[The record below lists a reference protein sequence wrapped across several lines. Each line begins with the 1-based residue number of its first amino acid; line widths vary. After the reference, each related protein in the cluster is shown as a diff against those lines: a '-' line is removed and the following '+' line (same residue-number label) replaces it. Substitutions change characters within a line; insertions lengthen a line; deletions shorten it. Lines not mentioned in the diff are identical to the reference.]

1 MDVISQIDDLP
12 SHQILFSSASHGWRH
27 LDLAGQDHNY
37 IIVLVNLVDKSSRAA
52 VHHPDG
58 DVIDRAWLDA
68 NPEAGA
74 ELYIV
79 CTEIMAEKNP
89 QMLAAANQKMK
100 EKLNGRIVKS
110 QRVLARAPVIHSLRE
125 LDEHKNKPLSVEEQT
140 NAIRQFDLI
149 AQSAIDKN
157 ASDIH
162 YEITEKQASVRFRVD
177 GLLQKHMD
185 LPVRD
190 AWAIVRSAYNTLVE
204 AGSTR
209 DDLNERKFQ
218 NAVIDR
224 KYSVG
229 QVRLRFGS
237 MPISP
242 KGLEVVLRILLTGV
256 EQKHQTYLELG
267 YHKSHSDEI
276 ERAFG
281 RASGVTIIAGTTG
294 SGKSTTLKNALEGLI
309 KERPHHKFR
318 TLEDPVEYRIAGA
331 SQTSIIRDDKD
342 SDNAKPFTDALKAC
356 LRTDPDFIM
365 IGEVRDKTSAVMSLQ
380 AAQTGHQVA
389 TTLHTESWSGI
400 LNRLVV
406 IGLDYPTIAQPGLL
420 SGLIYQ
426 KLMPV
431 ICPECKVPLSEV
443 QEDETNHGIISRLRS
458 AIDPKGLEHVAFKGS
473 GCPHCHGK
481 GTVGRTICAET
492 ALMNNKI
499 LRHVSNGDVFG
510 AIAEWQSH
518 RSLKDMKG
526 RWAAEH
532 AVYKMQQGIVSPA
545 DVEHNFKFI
554 DEIVEEGVA

>member
-1 MDVISQIDDLP
+1 MDVISKIDDLP
-12 SHQILFSSASHGWRH
+12 SHHLLFSSTSDGWAH
-27 LDLAGQDHNY
+27 LDVPGQDVNQ
-37 IIVLVNLVDKSSRAA
+37 IIALVNLVDRSTHAA
-52 VHHPDG
+52 VQHPIG
-58 DVIDRAWLDA
+58 DVKDKSWLDT

-79 CTEIMAEKNP
+79 CTETLAEKNH
-89 QMLAAANQKMK
+89 QMVAAANQKMK
-100 EKLNGRIVKS
+100 EKLNGRILKS
-110 QRVLARAPVIHSLRE
+110 RRLIASAQVIHTVQE
-125 LDEHKNKPLSVEEQT
+125 LNEHKSKPLTEEEKT

-162 YEITEKQASVRFRVD
+162 YEINEKQAAILFRID

-204 AGSTR
+204 AGSTS

-224 KYSVG
+224 QYSMG

-237 MPISP
+237 MPVSP
-242 KGLEVVLRILLTGV
+242 KGINVVLRILLTGV
-256 EQKHQTYLELG
+256 EQKHQSYLELG
-267 YHKSHSDEI
+267 YHKSHSEEI
-276 ERAFG
+276 KRAFG

-294 SGKSTTLKNALEGLI
+294 SGKSTTLKNAIEGLI

-365 IGEVRDKTSAVMSLQ
+365 IGEVRDKTSAIMSLQ

-406 IGLDYPTIAQPGLL
+406 IGLDYQTIAQPGLL

-426 KLMPV
+426 KLIPV
-431 ICPECKVPLSEV
+431 LCPKCKLPLSGIK
-443 QEDETNHGIISRLRS
+443 EDETNYEIIERIRS
-458 AIDPKGLEHVAFKGS
+458 SIAAPSLERVSFKGE
-473 GCPHCHGK
+473 GCPHCSGK
-481 GTVGRTICAET
+481 GTIGRTICAET

-499 LRHVSNGDVFG
+499 LRHVANGDVFG
-510 AIAEWQSH
+510 AIAEWQTS
-518 RSLKDMKG
+518 RNTKDMRG

-532 AVYKMQQGIVSPA
+532 AVYKMIQGTVSPA
-545 DVEHNFKFI
+545 DVEHSFKLI
-554 DEIVEEGVA
+554 DEIVDEAAS